1 MTQRRILLFT
11 LFMTLVF
18 NAAYGGIE
26 LRSKQMRTSDGL
38 PNNSVRYLY
47 QDSKGFLWLATL
59 NGLSRYDGNS
69 FLTFRPEIG
78 DKVSLADNRIYDLT
92 EDKNGFLW
100 ISTTPELFSCY
111 DLQRAC
117 FVDYTGSGA
126 LEKNYSSIFVA
137 ANGDVWLRHSGNG
150 CLRMVHQKD
159 RQMVSTE
166 FKTERGNLPDNR
178 VQFVNEDAGGR
189 IWIGTQRGLV
199 SVSDGQYKVEDR
211 LLHFTSSLAFK
222 NDMYFLTAD
231 GDIYCY
237 QTTKQKLT
245 KVGSLSAV
253 AGKTSPTGNFLLN
266 DKWVILTNTGV
277 FNYDFNTRKIS
288 VDSGLNIRNGE
299 VICDNHGDFWIYN
312 HTGCV
317 TYILAKN
324 GARKEFQLIPED
336 KLGYIDYERYHIVH
350 DSRGIIWIST
360 YGNGLF
366 AYDTTEDK
374 LEHFLANI
382 NDQSHISS
390 DFLLYVM
397 EDRAGGIWVS
407 SEYSGLSRISVLNEG
422 TSRIYPESRELFD
435 RSNTIRMLT
444 KMPDGDIW
452 VGTRKGGLYTFDSNL
467 HSKMSNQ
474 YFHSNIY
481 AIAEDNQGEMWVGT
495 RGNGLKVGDSW
506 YRNEVSDPASLSENN
521 VFSLFR
527 DRKDRMWIGTFGGG
541 LELAEPTT
549 DGKYK
554 FRHFLQQK
562 FGLRMVRVIEEDDNG
577 MIWVGTSEGVCI
589 FHPDSLIA
597 DSDDYHLFNYTNG
610 TFCSNEIRCIYR
622 DTKGRMW
629 VGTSGSG
636 LNLCEPEDNYRSL
649 KYEHYGTS
657 EGLVNDVIQSILGDN
672 NGNLWVAT
680 EYGISKF
687 NPTNHSFENYFFS
700 SYTLGNVYSENSA
713 CVGVDGKLL
722 FGTNYGLLVI
732 DPDKIQDSE
741 TFSPV
746 VFTDLHVNGTQINPT
761 MEDSPLK
768 QSLAYSDEITL
779 KYFQNSFLIDFSTF
793 DYSDSGRTKYMYWL
807 ENYDKGWSTP
817 SPLNFA
823 SFKYLNPGTYVL
835 HVKSCN
841 GAGVWN
847 ESETTL
853 KIVIVPPFWKTNW
866 AMLGYVLLL
875 IVTLYFTFRIVR
887 NFNSLRNR
895 INVEKQ
901 LTEYKLVFFTNISH
915 EFRTPLTLIQGALE
929 KIQRVADI
937 PRDLIHPLK
946 TMDKSTQRMLRLIN
960 QLLEFRKMQNNKL
973 ALSLEETDVIAFLYE
988 IFLSFGDVAEQKN
1001 MNFRFIPSIPSYKMF
1016 LDKGNLDKV
1025 TYNLLSNAF
1034 KYTPQGRQIKVIVQ
1048 EKENNAIIA
1057 IEDQGIGIAENK
1069 QQSLFI
1075 RFENLVDRNLFNQAS
1090 TGIGLSLVKELIDMH
1105 HGKIDIYSKLG
1116 EGSRFTINLLKGK
1129 EHFDETVE
1137 FILTDYIVTDTPS
1150 EYMNTQISSLVE
1162 SEKENLDSEKETI
1175 LIVEDNQELRFFI
1188 KTIFIQFFNVIE
1200 AENGNIGLEKSK
1212 KYMPDII
1219 ISDVMM
1225 PQKNGI
1231 EMTQEL
1237 REEIATSHIPIV
1249 LLTAKS
1255 TIESKIEGMKLG
1267 ADDYIT
1273 KPFSAAYLKARI
1285 FNLLEQ
1291 RKKLQVLY
1299 CASLL
1304 PLATEQQATEQ
1315 TEKSSLPSLSPNDQK
1330 FMDKVMEA
1338 IEKHLDN
1345 GDLMVED
1352 IASEVNM
1359 SRSVF
1364 FKKLKTLTGLSP
1376 VEFLREI
1383 RMKRAAQLIETEEYS
1398 MAQIAYMVGLN
1409 DSHYFSKC
1417 FKQQYG
1423 ITPTEYKESRKQ
1435 TSL

>member
-1 MTQRRILLFT
+1 
-11 LFMTLVF
+11 MTLVF

-117 FVDYTGSGA
+117 FVDYTGTGA

-222 NDMYFLTAD
+222 NDMYFLTVD

-495 RGNGLKVGDSW
+495 RGNGLKIGDSW

-1034 KYTPQGRQIKVIVQ
+1034 KYTPSNGTIILSVTVDEVKKTLQIQVADTGVGIPKEKQNELFKRFMQSSFSGDSIGVGLHLSYELVQVHKGTIEYKDNDGGGSVFTVCIPTDKSVYSEKDFLIPGNVLLKEAGGQAHHLLELSEEQPEPEKIAEPLNKRKVLI
-1048 EKENNAIIA
+1048 
-1057 IEDQGIGIAENK
+1057 IEDDND
-1069 QQSLFI
+1069 I
-1075 RFENLVDRNLFNQAS
+1075 REFLKEEVGVYFEVEVAADGTSGFEKARTYDADLIICDVLMPGM
-1090 TGIGLSLVKELIDMH
+1090 TGFEVTK
-1105 HGKIDIYSKLG
+1105 KL
-1116 EGSRFTINLLKGK
+1116 
-1129 EHFDETVE
+1129 
-1137 FILTDYIVTDTPS
+1137 
-1150 EYMNTQISSLVE
+1150 
-1162 SEKENLDSEKETI
+1162 
-1175 LIVEDNQELRFFI
+1175 
-1188 KTIFIQFFNVIE
+1188 
-1200 AENGNIGLEKSK
+1200 KS
-1212 KYMPDII
+1212 DF
-1219 ISDVMM
+1219 
-1225 PQKNGI
+1225 
-1231 EMTQEL
+1231 
-1237 REEIATSHIPIV
+1237 ATSHIPII
-1249 LLTAKS
+1249 LLTALNSPEKHLEGIEAGADAYIAKPFSIKLLLARVFRLIEQRDKLREKFSSEPGIVRAAVCS
-1255 TIESKIEGMKLG
+1255 TDRDKEFADRLAVVLEQNLSRPEFSIDEFAQLMKLG
-1267 ADDYIT
+1267 RTVFY
-1273 KPFSAAYLKARI
+1273 
-1285 FNLLEQ
+1285 
-1291 RKKLQVLY
+1291 RKLRGVTGY
-1299 CASLL
+1299 
-1304 PLATEQQATEQ
+1304 
-1315 TEKSSLPSLSPNDQK
+1315 SPN
-1330 FMDKVMEA
+1330 EY
-1338 IEKHLDN
+1338 
-1345 GDLMVED
+1345 
-1352 IASEVNM
+1352 
-1359 SRSVF
+1359 
-1364 FKKLKTLTGLSP
+1364 
-1376 VEFLREI
+1376 LRVV
-1383 RMKRAAQLIETEEYS
+1383 RMKKAAELLLSGENLTVAEV
-1398 MAQIAYMVGLN
+1398 AYKVGIS
-1409 DSHYFSKC
+1409 DPFYFSKC
-1417 FKQQYG
+1417 FKTQFGVAPSVYQRG
-1423 ITPTEYKESRKQ
+1423 EMKEQ
-1435 TSL
+1435 GENETAEA

>member
-1 MTQRRILLFT
+1 
-11 LFMTLVF
+11 MTLVF

-117 FVDYTGSGA
+117 FVDYTGTGA

-222 NDMYFLTAD
+222 NDMYFLTVD

-288 VDSGLNIRNGE
+288 VDSGLNIKNGE

-495 RGNGLKVGDSW
+495 RGNGLKIGDSW

-1034 KYTPQGRQIKVIVQ
+1034 KYTPSNGTIILSVTVDEVKKTLQIQVADTGVGIPKEKQNELFKRFMQSSFSGDSIGVGLHLSYELVQVHKGTIEYKDNDGGGSVFTVCIPTDKSVYSEKDFLIPGNVLLKEAGGQAHHLLELSEELPEPEKIAEPLNKRKVLI
-1048 EKENNAIIA
+1048 
-1057 IEDQGIGIAENK
+1057 IEDDND
-1069 QQSLFI
+1069 I
-1075 RFENLVDRNLFNQAS
+1075 REFLKEEVGVYFEVEVAADGTSGFEKARTYDADLIICDVLMPGM
-1090 TGIGLSLVKELIDMH
+1090 TGFEVTK
-1105 HGKIDIYSKLG
+1105 KL
-1116 EGSRFTINLLKGK
+1116 
-1129 EHFDETVE
+1129 
-1137 FILTDYIVTDTPS
+1137 
-1150 EYMNTQISSLVE
+1150 
-1162 SEKENLDSEKETI
+1162 
-1175 LIVEDNQELRFFI
+1175 
-1188 KTIFIQFFNVIE
+1188 
-1200 AENGNIGLEKSK
+1200 KS
-1212 KYMPDII
+1212 DF
-1219 ISDVMM
+1219 
-1225 PQKNGI
+1225 
-1231 EMTQEL
+1231 
-1237 REEIATSHIPIV
+1237 ATSHIPII
-1249 LLTAKS
+1249 LLTALNSPEKHLEGIEAGADAYIAKPFSIKLLLARVFRLIEQRDKLREKFSSEPGIVRAAVCS
-1255 TIESKIEGMKLG
+1255 TDRDKEFADRLAVVLEQNLSRPEFSIDEFAQLMKLG
-1267 ADDYIT
+1267 RTVFY
-1273 KPFSAAYLKARI
+1273 
-1285 FNLLEQ
+1285 
-1291 RKKLQVLY
+1291 RKLRGVTGY
-1299 CASLL
+1299 
-1304 PLATEQQATEQ
+1304 
-1315 TEKSSLPSLSPNDQK
+1315 SPN
-1330 FMDKVMEA
+1330 EY
-1338 IEKHLDN
+1338 
-1345 GDLMVED
+1345 
-1352 IASEVNM
+1352 
-1359 SRSVF
+1359 
-1364 FKKLKTLTGLSP
+1364 
-1376 VEFLREI
+1376 LRVV
-1383 RMKRAAQLIETEEYS
+1383 RMKKAAELLLSGENLTVAEV
-1398 MAQIAYMVGLN
+1398 AYKVGIS
-1409 DSHYFSKC
+1409 DPFYFSKC
-1417 FKQQYG
+1417 FKTQFGVAPSVYQRG
-1423 ITPTEYKESRKQ
+1423 EMKEQ
-1435 TSL
+1435 GENETAEA

>member
-117 FVDYTGSGA
+117 FVDYTGTGA

-150 CLRMVHQKD
+150 CLRIVHQKD

-231 GDIYCY
+231 GDIFCY

-266 DKWVILTNTGV
+266 DKWIILTNTGV
-277 FNYDFNTRKIS
+277 YDYDFNTRKIS

-452 VGTRKGGLYTFDSNL
+452 VGTRKGGLYTFDSDL

-495 RGNGLKVGDSW
+495 RGNGLKIGDSW
-506 YRNEVSDPASLSENN
+506 YRNEVSDPASLSDNN
-521 VFSLFR
+521 VFSLYR

-541 LELAEPTT
+541 LELAEPTA

-1034 KYTPQGRQIKVIVQ
+1034 KYTPSNGTIILSVTVDEVKKTLQIQVADTGVGIPKEKQNELFKRFMQSSFSGDSIGVGLHLSYELVQVHKGTIEYKDNDGGGSVFTVCIPTDKNVYSEKDFLIPGNVLLKEAGGQAHHLLELSEELPEPEKIAEPLNKRKVLI
-1048 EKENNAIIA
+1048 
-1057 IEDQGIGIAENK
+1057 IEDDND
-1069 QQSLFI
+1069 I
-1075 RFENLVDRNLFNQAS
+1075 REFLKEEVGVYFEVEVAADGTSGFEKARTYDADLIICDVLMPGM
-1090 TGIGLSLVKELIDMH
+1090 TGFEVTK
-1105 HGKIDIYSKLG
+1105 KL
-1116 EGSRFTINLLKGK
+1116 
-1129 EHFDETVE
+1129 
-1137 FILTDYIVTDTPS
+1137 
-1150 EYMNTQISSLVE
+1150 
-1162 SEKENLDSEKETI
+1162 
-1175 LIVEDNQELRFFI
+1175 
-1188 KTIFIQFFNVIE
+1188 
-1200 AENGNIGLEKSK
+1200 KS
-1212 KYMPDII
+1212 DF
-1219 ISDVMM
+1219 
-1225 PQKNGI
+1225 
-1231 EMTQEL
+1231 
-1237 REEIATSHIPIV
+1237 ATSHIPII
-1249 LLTAKS
+1249 LLTALNSPEKHLEGIEAGADAYIAKPFSIKLLLARVFRLIEQRDKLREKFSSEPGIVRAAVCS
-1255 TIESKIEGMKLG
+1255 TDRDKEFADRLAVVLEQNLSRPEFSIDEFAQLMKLG
-1267 ADDYIT
+1267 RTVFY
-1273 KPFSAAYLKARI
+1273 
-1285 FNLLEQ
+1285 
-1291 RKKLQVLY
+1291 RKLRGVTGY
-1299 CASLL
+1299 
-1304 PLATEQQATEQ
+1304 
-1315 TEKSSLPSLSPNDQK
+1315 SPN
-1330 FMDKVMEA
+1330 EY
-1338 IEKHLDN
+1338 
-1345 GDLMVED
+1345 
-1352 IASEVNM
+1352 
-1359 SRSVF
+1359 
-1364 FKKLKTLTGLSP
+1364 
-1376 VEFLREI
+1376 LRVV
-1383 RMKRAAQLIETEEYS
+1383 RMKKAAELLLSSENLTVAEV
-1398 MAQIAYMVGLN
+1398 AYKVGIS
-1409 DSHYFSKC
+1409 DPFYFSKC
-1417 FKQQYG
+1417 FKTQFGVAPSVYQRG
-1423 ITPTEYKESRKQ
+1423 EMKEQ
-1435 TSL
+1435 GENETAEA

>member
-1034 KYTPQGRQIKVIVQ
+1034 KYTPSNGTIILSVTVDEVKKTLQIQVADTGVGIPKEKQNELFKRFMQSSFSGDSIGVGLHLSYELVQVHKGTIEYKDNDGGGSVFTVCIPTDKSVYSEKDFLIPGNVLLKEAGGQAHHLLELSEELPEPEKIAEPLNKRKVLI
-1048 EKENNAIIA
+1048 
-1057 IEDQGIGIAENK
+1057 IEDDND
-1069 QQSLFI
+1069 I
-1075 RFENLVDRNLFNQAS
+1075 REFLKEEVGVYFEVEVAADGTSGFEKARTYDADLIICDVLMPGM
-1090 TGIGLSLVKELIDMH
+1090 TGFEVTK
-1105 HGKIDIYSKLG
+1105 KL
-1116 EGSRFTINLLKGK
+1116 
-1129 EHFDETVE
+1129 
-1137 FILTDYIVTDTPS
+1137 
-1150 EYMNTQISSLVE
+1150 
-1162 SEKENLDSEKETI
+1162 
-1175 LIVEDNQELRFFI
+1175 
-1188 KTIFIQFFNVIE
+1188 
-1200 AENGNIGLEKSK
+1200 KS
-1212 KYMPDII
+1212 DF
-1219 ISDVMM
+1219 
-1225 PQKNGI
+1225 
-1231 EMTQEL
+1231 
-1237 REEIATSHIPIV
+1237 ATSHIPII
-1249 LLTAKS
+1249 LLTALNSPEKHLEGIEAGADAYIAKPFSIKLLLARVFRLIEQRDKLREKFSSEPGIVRAAVCS
-1255 TIESKIEGMKLG
+1255 TDRDKEFADRLAVVLEQNLSRPEFSIDEFAQLMKLG
-1267 ADDYIT
+1267 RTVFY
-1273 KPFSAAYLKARI
+1273 
-1285 FNLLEQ
+1285 
-1291 RKKLQVLY
+1291 RKLRGVTGY
-1299 CASLL
+1299 
-1304 PLATEQQATEQ
+1304 
-1315 TEKSSLPSLSPNDQK
+1315 SPN
-1330 FMDKVMEA
+1330 EY
-1338 IEKHLDN
+1338 
-1345 GDLMVED
+1345 
-1352 IASEVNM
+1352 
-1359 SRSVF
+1359 
-1364 FKKLKTLTGLSP
+1364 
-1376 VEFLREI
+1376 LRVV
-1383 RMKRAAQLIETEEYS
+1383 RMKKAAELLLSSENLTVAEV
-1398 MAQIAYMVGLN
+1398 AYKVGIS
-1409 DSHYFSKC
+1409 DTFYFSKC
-1417 FKQQYG
+1417 FKTQFGVAPSVYQRG
-1423 ITPTEYKESRKQ
+1423 EMKEQ
-1435 TSL
+1435 GENETAEA

>member
-1 MTQRRILLFT
+1 
-11 LFMTLVF
+11 MTLVF

-495 RGNGLKVGDSW
+495 RGNGLKIGDSW

-761 MEDSPLK
+761 MGDSPLK

-823 SFKYLNPGTYVL
+823 SFKYLTPGTYVL

-1034 KYTPQGRQIKVIVQ
+1034 KYTPSNGTIILSVTVDEVKKTLQIQVADTGVGIPKEKQNELFKRFMQSSFSGDSIGVGLHLSYELVQVHKGTIEYKDNDGGGSVFTVCIPTDKSVYSEKDFLIPGNVLLKEAGGQAHHLLELSEELPEPEKIAEPLNKRKVLI
-1048 EKENNAIIA
+1048 
-1057 IEDQGIGIAENK
+1057 IEDDND
-1069 QQSLFI
+1069 I
-1075 RFENLVDRNLFNQAS
+1075 REFLKEEVGVYFEVEVAADGTSGFEKARTYDADLIICDVLMPGM
-1090 TGIGLSLVKELIDMH
+1090 TGFEVTK
-1105 HGKIDIYSKLG
+1105 KL
-1116 EGSRFTINLLKGK
+1116 
-1129 EHFDETVE
+1129 
-1137 FILTDYIVTDTPS
+1137 
-1150 EYMNTQISSLVE
+1150 
-1162 SEKENLDSEKETI
+1162 
-1175 LIVEDNQELRFFI
+1175 
-1188 KTIFIQFFNVIE
+1188 
-1200 AENGNIGLEKSK
+1200 KS
-1212 KYMPDII
+1212 DF
-1219 ISDVMM
+1219 
-1225 PQKNGI
+1225 
-1231 EMTQEL
+1231 
-1237 REEIATSHIPIV
+1237 ATSHIPII
-1249 LLTAKS
+1249 LLTALNSPEKHLEGIEAGADAYIAKPFSIKLLLARVFRLIEQRDKLREKFSSEPGIVRAAVCS
-1255 TIESKIEGMKLG
+1255 TDRDKEFADRLAVVLEQNLSRPEFSIDEFAQLMKLG
-1267 ADDYIT
+1267 RTVFY
-1273 KPFSAAYLKARI
+1273 
-1285 FNLLEQ
+1285 
-1291 RKKLQVLY
+1291 RKLRGVTGY
-1299 CASLL
+1299 
-1304 PLATEQQATEQ
+1304 
-1315 TEKSSLPSLSPNDQK
+1315 SPN
-1330 FMDKVMEA
+1330 EY
-1338 IEKHLDN
+1338 
-1345 GDLMVED
+1345 
-1352 IASEVNM
+1352 
-1359 SRSVF
+1359 
-1364 FKKLKTLTGLSP
+1364 
-1376 VEFLREI
+1376 LRVV
-1383 RMKRAAQLIETEEYS
+1383 RMKKAAELLLSGENLTVAEV
-1398 MAQIAYMVGLN
+1398 AYKVGIS
-1409 DSHYFSKC
+1409 DPFYFSKC
-1417 FKQQYG
+1417 FKTQFGVAPSVYQRG
-1423 ITPTEYKESRKQ
+1423 EMKEQ
-1435 TSL
+1435 GENETAEA

>member
-761 MEDSPLK
+761 MGDSPLK

-988 IFLSFGDVAEQKN
+988 IFLSFKDTSESKN
-1001 MNFRFIPSIPSYKMF
+1001 IDFSFEPSQPAYKMF
-1016 LDKGNLDKV
+1016 IDKGNLDKV

-1034 KYTPQGRQIKVIVQ
+1034 KYTPSNGKIIFKIDIQEDKQQLRIQVID
-1048 EKENNAIIA
+1048 N
-1057 IEDQGIGIAENK
+1057 GIGIPKEKRSELFKRFMQSSFSHSSVGVGLHLTHELVQVHKGNISYDENEGGG
-1069 QQSLFI
+1069 SVFTVLLPT
-1075 RFENLVDRNLFNQAS
+1075 NS
-1090 TGIGLSLVKELIDMH
+1090 
-1105 HGKIDIYSKLG
+1105 DIYQEKDFLIPNQLLTEEEEQHSKDFL
-1116 EGSRFTINLLKGK
+1116 RN
-1129 EHFDETVE
+1129 ETSEDTFQPPVDPLNKRKVLIIEDDTVIRE
-1137 FILTDYIVTDTPS
+1137 F
-1150 EYMNTQISSLVE
+1150 
-1162 SEKENLDSEKETI
+1162 
-1175 LIVEDNQELRFFI
+1175 
-1188 KTIFIQFFNVIE
+1188 
-1200 AENGNIGLEKSK
+1200 
-1212 KYMPDII
+1212 
-1219 ISDVMM
+1219 
-1225 PQKNGI
+1225 
-1231 EMTQEL
+1231 L
-1237 REEIATSHIPIV
+1237 REEIGVYFEVEVAADGTSGFEKASTYDADLIVCDVLMPGMNGFEVTRKLKNEFTTSHIPII
-1249 LLTAKS
+1249 LLTALNIEEKYQEG
-1255 TIESKIEGMKLG
+1255 IESG
-1267 ADDYIT
+1267 ADAYIT
-1273 KPFSAAYLKARI
+1273 KPFNVSLLLARI
-1285 FNLLEQ
+1285 F
-1291 RKKLQVLY
+1291 KLIELRDKLRQKY
-1299 CASLL
+1299 SNE
-1304 PLATEQQATEQ
+1304 PGLAHSIICTND
-1315 TEKSSLPSLSPNDQK
+1315 KDQK
-1330 FMDKVMEA
+1330 FSVKLNEVLNEHMTDTDFSVNDFAGIMGLGRTVFYKKVR
-1338 IEKHLDN
+1338 
-1345 GDLMVED
+1345 GV
-1352 IASEVNM
+1352 
-1359 SRSVF
+1359 
-1364 FKKLKTLTGLSP
+1364 TGYSP
-1376 VEFLREI
+1376 YEYLRVM
-1383 RMKRAAQLIETEEYS
+1383 RMKKAAEMLLTEDLTIAEVAYS
-1398 MAQIAYMVGLN
+1398 VGIN
-1409 DSHYFSKC
+1409 DPFYFSKC
-1417 FKQQYG
+1417 FKNQFGVSPSAY
-1423 ITPTEYKESRKQ
+1423 RKKL
-1435 TSL
+1435 SEDENEPINDADV

>member
-222 NDMYFLTAD
+222 NDMYFLTVD

-1034 KYTPQGRQIKVIVQ
+1034 KYTPSNGTIILSVTVDEVKKTLQIQVADTGVGIPKEKQNELFKRFMQSSFSGDSIGVGLHLSYELVQVHKGTIEYKDNDGGGSVFTVCIPTDKSVYSEKDFLIPGNVLLKEAGGQAHHLLELSEELPEPEKIAEPLNKRKVLI
-1048 EKENNAIIA
+1048 
-1057 IEDQGIGIAENK
+1057 IEDDND
-1069 QQSLFI
+1069 I
-1075 RFENLVDRNLFNQAS
+1075 REFLKEEVGVYFEVEVAADGTSGFEKARTYDADLIICDVLMPGM
-1090 TGIGLSLVKELIDMH
+1090 TGFEVTK
-1105 HGKIDIYSKLG
+1105 KL
-1116 EGSRFTINLLKGK
+1116 
-1129 EHFDETVE
+1129 
-1137 FILTDYIVTDTPS
+1137 
-1150 EYMNTQISSLVE
+1150 
-1162 SEKENLDSEKETI
+1162 
-1175 LIVEDNQELRFFI
+1175 
-1188 KTIFIQFFNVIE
+1188 
-1200 AENGNIGLEKSK
+1200 KS
-1212 KYMPDII
+1212 DF
-1219 ISDVMM
+1219 
-1225 PQKNGI
+1225 
-1231 EMTQEL
+1231 
-1237 REEIATSHIPIV
+1237 ATSHIPII
-1249 LLTAKS
+1249 LLTALNSPEKHLEGIEAGADAYIAKPFSIKLLLARVFRLIEQRDKLREKFSSEPGIVRAAVCS
-1255 TIESKIEGMKLG
+1255 TDRDKEFADRLAVVLEQNLSRPEFSIDEFAQLMKLG
-1267 ADDYIT
+1267 RTVFY
-1273 KPFSAAYLKARI
+1273 
-1285 FNLLEQ
+1285 
-1291 RKKLQVLY
+1291 RKLRGVTGY
-1299 CASLL
+1299 
-1304 PLATEQQATEQ
+1304 
-1315 TEKSSLPSLSPNDQK
+1315 SPN
-1330 FMDKVMEA
+1330 EY
-1338 IEKHLDN
+1338 
-1345 GDLMVED
+1345 
-1352 IASEVNM
+1352 
-1359 SRSVF
+1359 
-1364 FKKLKTLTGLSP
+1364 
-1376 VEFLREI
+1376 LRVV
-1383 RMKRAAQLIETEEYS
+1383 RMKKAAELLLSGENLTVAEV
-1398 MAQIAYMVGLN
+1398 AYKVGIS
-1409 DSHYFSKC
+1409 DPFYFSKC
-1417 FKQQYG
+1417 FKTQFGVAPSVYQRG
-1423 ITPTEYKESRKQ
+1423 EMKEQ
-1435 TSL
+1435 GENETAEA

>member
-18 NAAYGGIE
+18 NAVYGGIE

-117 FVDYTGSGA
+117 FVDYTGTGA

-222 NDMYFLTAD
+222 NDMYFLTVD

-266 DKWVILTNTGV
+266 DKWVILTNTGG

-495 RGNGLKVGDSW
+495 RGNGLKIGDSW

-687 NPTNHSFENYFFS
+687 TPTNHSFENYFFS

-973 ALSLEETDVIAFLYE
+973 AHSLEETDVIAFLYE

-1034 KYTPQGRQIKVIVQ
+1034 KYTPSNGTIILSVTVDEVKKTLQIQVADTGVGIPKEKQNELFKRFMQSSFSGDSIGVGLHLSYELVQVHKGTIEYKDNDGGGSVFTVCIPTDKSVYSEKDFLIPGNVLLKEAGGQAHHLLELSEELPEPEKIAEPLNKRKVLI
-1048 EKENNAIIA
+1048 
-1057 IEDQGIGIAENK
+1057 IEDDND
-1069 QQSLFI
+1069 I
-1075 RFENLVDRNLFNQAS
+1075 REFLKEEVGVYFEVEVAADGTSGFEKARTYDADLIICDVLMPGM
-1090 TGIGLSLVKELIDMH
+1090 TGFEVTK
-1105 HGKIDIYSKLG
+1105 KL
-1116 EGSRFTINLLKGK
+1116 
-1129 EHFDETVE
+1129 
-1137 FILTDYIVTDTPS
+1137 
-1150 EYMNTQISSLVE
+1150 
-1162 SEKENLDSEKETI
+1162 
-1175 LIVEDNQELRFFI
+1175 
-1188 KTIFIQFFNVIE
+1188 
-1200 AENGNIGLEKSK
+1200 KS
-1212 KYMPDII
+1212 DF
-1219 ISDVMM
+1219 
-1225 PQKNGI
+1225 
-1231 EMTQEL
+1231 
-1237 REEIATSHIPIV
+1237 ATSHIPII
-1249 LLTAKS
+1249 LLTALNSPEKHLEGIEAGADAYIAKPFSIKLLLARVFRLIEQRDKLREKFSSEPGIVRAAVCS
-1255 TIESKIEGMKLG
+1255 TDRDKEFADRLAVVLEQNLSRPEFSIDEFAQLMKLG
-1267 ADDYIT
+1267 RTVFY
-1273 KPFSAAYLKARI
+1273 
-1285 FNLLEQ
+1285 
-1291 RKKLQVLY
+1291 RKLRGVTGY
-1299 CASLL
+1299 
-1304 PLATEQQATEQ
+1304 
-1315 TEKSSLPSLSPNDQK
+1315 SPN
-1330 FMDKVMEA
+1330 EY
-1338 IEKHLDN
+1338 
-1345 GDLMVED
+1345 
-1352 IASEVNM
+1352 
-1359 SRSVF
+1359 
-1364 FKKLKTLTGLSP
+1364 
-1376 VEFLREI
+1376 LRVV
-1383 RMKRAAQLIETEEYS
+1383 RMKKAAELLLSGENLTVAEV
-1398 MAQIAYMVGLN
+1398 AYKVGIS
-1409 DSHYFSKC
+1409 DPFYFSKC
-1417 FKQQYG
+1417 FKTQFGVAPSVYQRG
-1423 ITPTEYKESRKQ
+1423 EMKEQ
-1435 TSL
+1435 GENETAEA

>member
-117 FVDYTGSGA
+117 FVDYTGNGA

-495 RGNGLKVGDSW
+495 RGNGLKIGDSW

-1034 KYTPQGRQIKVIVQ
+1034 KYTPSNGTIILSVTVDEVKKTLQIQVADTGVGIPKEKQNELFKRFMQSSFSGDSIGVGLHLSYELVQVHKGTIEYKDNDGGGSVFTVCIPTDKSVYSEKDFLIPGNVLLKEAGGQAHHLLELSEELPEPEKIAEPLNKRKVLI
-1048 EKENNAIIA
+1048 
-1057 IEDQGIGIAENK
+1057 IEDDND
-1069 QQSLFI
+1069 I
-1075 RFENLVDRNLFNQAS
+1075 REFLKEEVGVYFEVEVAADGTSGFEKARTYDADLIICDVLMPGM
-1090 TGIGLSLVKELIDMH
+1090 TGFEVTK
-1105 HGKIDIYSKLG
+1105 KL
-1116 EGSRFTINLLKGK
+1116 
-1129 EHFDETVE
+1129 
-1137 FILTDYIVTDTPS
+1137 
-1150 EYMNTQISSLVE
+1150 
-1162 SEKENLDSEKETI
+1162 
-1175 LIVEDNQELRFFI
+1175 
-1188 KTIFIQFFNVIE
+1188 
-1200 AENGNIGLEKSK
+1200 KS
-1212 KYMPDII
+1212 DF
-1219 ISDVMM
+1219 
-1225 PQKNGI
+1225 
-1231 EMTQEL
+1231 
-1237 REEIATSHIPIV
+1237 ATSHIPII
-1249 LLTAKS
+1249 LLTALNSPEKHLEGIEAGADAYIAKPFSIKLLLARVFRLIEQRDKLREKFSSEPGIVRAAVCS
-1255 TIESKIEGMKLG
+1255 TDRDKEFADRLAVVLEQNLSRPEFSIDEFAQLMKLG
-1267 ADDYIT
+1267 RTVFY
-1273 KPFSAAYLKARI
+1273 
-1285 FNLLEQ
+1285 
-1291 RKKLQVLY
+1291 RKLRGVTGY
-1299 CASLL
+1299 
-1304 PLATEQQATEQ
+1304 
-1315 TEKSSLPSLSPNDQK
+1315 SPN
-1330 FMDKVMEA
+1330 EY
-1338 IEKHLDN
+1338 
-1345 GDLMVED
+1345 
-1352 IASEVNM
+1352 
-1359 SRSVF
+1359 
-1364 FKKLKTLTGLSP
+1364 
-1376 VEFLREI
+1376 LRVV
-1383 RMKRAAQLIETEEYS
+1383 RMKKAAELLLSGENLTVAEV
-1398 MAQIAYMVGLN
+1398 AYKVGIS
-1409 DSHYFSKC
+1409 DPFYFSKC
-1417 FKQQYG
+1417 FKTQFGVAPSVYQRG
-1423 ITPTEYKESRKQ
+1423 EMKEQ
-1435 TSL
+1435 GENETAEA

>member
-11 LFMTLVF
+11 LFMILVF
-18 NAAYGGIE
+18 NVAYGGIE

-117 FVDYTGSGA
+117 FVDYTGTGA

-150 CLRMVHQKD
+150 CLRIVHQKD

-231 GDIYCY
+231 GDIFCY

-266 DKWVILTNTGV
+266 DKWIILTNTGV
-277 FNYDFNTRKIS
+277 YDYDFNTRKIS

-312 HTGCV
+312 HTGRV

-366 AYDTTEDK
+366 AYDTIEDK

-452 VGTRKGGLYTFDSNL
+452 VGTRKGGLYTFDSDL

-495 RGNGLKVGDSW
+495 RGNGLKIGDSW
-506 YRNEVSDPASLSENN
+506 YRNEVSDPASLSDNN
-521 VFSLFR
+521 VFSLYR

-541 LELAEPTT
+541 LELAEPTA

-1034 KYTPQGRQIKVIVQ
+1034 KYTPSNGTIILSVTVDEVKKTLQIQVADTGVGIPKEKQNELFKRFMQSSFSGDSIGVGLHLSYELVQVHKGTIEYKDNDGGGSVFTVCIPTDKSVYSEKDFLIPGNVLLKEAGGQAHHLLELSEELPEPEKIAEPLNKRKVLI
-1048 EKENNAIIA
+1048 
-1057 IEDQGIGIAENK
+1057 IEDDND
-1069 QQSLFI
+1069 I
-1075 RFENLVDRNLFNQAS
+1075 REFLKEEVGVYFEVEVAADGTSGFEKARTYDADLIICDVLMPGM
-1090 TGIGLSLVKELIDMH
+1090 TGFEVTK
-1105 HGKIDIYSKLG
+1105 KL
-1116 EGSRFTINLLKGK
+1116 
-1129 EHFDETVE
+1129 
-1137 FILTDYIVTDTPS
+1137 
-1150 EYMNTQISSLVE
+1150 
-1162 SEKENLDSEKETI
+1162 
-1175 LIVEDNQELRFFI
+1175 
-1188 KTIFIQFFNVIE
+1188 
-1200 AENGNIGLEKSK
+1200 KS
-1212 KYMPDII
+1212 DF
-1219 ISDVMM
+1219 
-1225 PQKNGI
+1225 
-1231 EMTQEL
+1231 
-1237 REEIATSHIPIV
+1237 ATSHIPII
-1249 LLTAKS
+1249 LLTALNSPEKHLEGIEAGADAYIAKPFSIKLLLARVFRLIEQRDKLREKFSSEPGIVRAAVCS
-1255 TIESKIEGMKLG
+1255 TDRDKEFADRLAVVLEQNLSRPEFSIDEFAQLMKLG
-1267 ADDYIT
+1267 RTVFY
-1273 KPFSAAYLKARI
+1273 
-1285 FNLLEQ
+1285 
-1291 RKKLQVLY
+1291 RKLRGVTGY
-1299 CASLL
+1299 
-1304 PLATEQQATEQ
+1304 
-1315 TEKSSLPSLSPNDQK
+1315 SPN
-1330 FMDKVMEA
+1330 EY
-1338 IEKHLDN
+1338 
-1345 GDLMVED
+1345 
-1352 IASEVNM
+1352 
-1359 SRSVF
+1359 
-1364 FKKLKTLTGLSP
+1364 
-1376 VEFLREI
+1376 LRVV
-1383 RMKRAAQLIETEEYS
+1383 RMKKAAELLLSSENLTVAEV
-1398 MAQIAYMVGLN
+1398 AYKVGIS
-1409 DSHYFSKC
+1409 DPFYFSKC
-1417 FKQQYG
+1417 FKTQFGVAPSVYQRG
-1423 ITPTEYKESRKQ
+1423 EMKEQ
-1435 TSL
+1435 GENETAEA

>member
-1 MTQRRILLFT
+1 
-11 LFMTLVF
+11 MTLVF

-117 FVDYTGSGA
+117 FVDYTGTGA

-222 NDMYFLTAD
+222 NDMYFLTVD

-495 RGNGLKVGDSW
+495 RGNGLKIGDSW

-761 MEDSPLK
+761 MGDSPLK

-823 SFKYLNPGTYVL
+823 SFKYLTPGTYVL

-1034 KYTPQGRQIKVIVQ
+1034 KYTPSNGTIILSVTVDEVKKTLQIQVADTGVGIPKEKQNELFKRFMQSSFSGDSIGVGLHLSYELVQVHKGTIEYKDNDGGGSVFTVCIPTDKSVYSEKDFLIPGNVLLKEAGGQAHHLLELSEELPEPEKIAEPLNKRKVLI
-1048 EKENNAIIA
+1048 
-1057 IEDQGIGIAENK
+1057 IEDDND
-1069 QQSLFI
+1069 I
-1075 RFENLVDRNLFNQAS
+1075 REFLKEEVGVYFEVEVAADGTSGFEKARTYDADLIICDVLMPGM
-1090 TGIGLSLVKELIDMH
+1090 TGFEVTK
-1105 HGKIDIYSKLG
+1105 KL
-1116 EGSRFTINLLKGK
+1116 
-1129 EHFDETVE
+1129 
-1137 FILTDYIVTDTPS
+1137 
-1150 EYMNTQISSLVE
+1150 
-1162 SEKENLDSEKETI
+1162 
-1175 LIVEDNQELRFFI
+1175 
-1188 KTIFIQFFNVIE
+1188 
-1200 AENGNIGLEKSK
+1200 KS
-1212 KYMPDII
+1212 DF
-1219 ISDVMM
+1219 
-1225 PQKNGI
+1225 
-1231 EMTQEL
+1231 
-1237 REEIATSHIPIV
+1237 ATSHIPII
-1249 LLTAKS
+1249 LLTALNSPEKHLEGIEAGADAYIAKPFSIKLLLARVFRLIEQRDKLREKFSSEPGIVRAAVCS
-1255 TIESKIEGMKLG
+1255 TDRDKEFADRLAVVLEQNLSRPEFSIDEFAQLMKLG
-1267 ADDYIT
+1267 RTVFY
-1273 KPFSAAYLKARI
+1273 
-1285 FNLLEQ
+1285 
-1291 RKKLQVLY
+1291 RKLRGVTGY
-1299 CASLL
+1299 
-1304 PLATEQQATEQ
+1304 
-1315 TEKSSLPSLSPNDQK
+1315 SPN
-1330 FMDKVMEA
+1330 EY
-1338 IEKHLDN
+1338 
-1345 GDLMVED
+1345 
-1352 IASEVNM
+1352 
-1359 SRSVF
+1359 
-1364 FKKLKTLTGLSP
+1364 
-1376 VEFLREI
+1376 LRVV
-1383 RMKRAAQLIETEEYS
+1383 RMKKAAELLLSGENLTVAEV
-1398 MAQIAYMVGLN
+1398 AYKVGIS
-1409 DSHYFSKC
+1409 DPFYFSKC
-1417 FKQQYG
+1417 FKTQFGVAPSVYQRG
-1423 ITPTEYKESRKQ
+1423 EMKEQ
-1435 TSL
+1435 GENETAEA

>member
-1 MTQRRILLFT
+1 MAQRRILLFT

-117 FVDYTGSGA
+117 FVDYTGTGA

-495 RGNGLKVGDSW
+495 RGNGLKIGDSW

-1034 KYTPQGRQIKVIVQ
+1034 KYTPSNGTIILSVTVDEVKKTLQIQVADTGVGIPKEKQNELFKRFMQSSFSGDSIGVGLHLSYELVQVHKGTIEYKDNDSGGSVFTVCIPTDKSVYSEKDFLIPGNVLLKEAGGQAHHLLELSEELPEPEKIAEPLNKRKVLI
-1048 EKENNAIIA
+1048 
-1057 IEDQGIGIAENK
+1057 IEDDND
-1069 QQSLFI
+1069 I
-1075 RFENLVDRNLFNQAS
+1075 REFLKEEVGVYFEVEVAADGTSGFEKARTYDADLIICDVLMPGM
-1090 TGIGLSLVKELIDMH
+1090 TGFEVTK
-1105 HGKIDIYSKLG
+1105 KL
-1116 EGSRFTINLLKGK
+1116 
-1129 EHFDETVE
+1129 
-1137 FILTDYIVTDTPS
+1137 
-1150 EYMNTQISSLVE
+1150 
-1162 SEKENLDSEKETI
+1162 
-1175 LIVEDNQELRFFI
+1175 
-1188 KTIFIQFFNVIE
+1188 
-1200 AENGNIGLEKSK
+1200 KS
-1212 KYMPDII
+1212 DF
-1219 ISDVMM
+1219 
-1225 PQKNGI
+1225 
-1231 EMTQEL
+1231 
-1237 REEIATSHIPIV
+1237 ATSHIPII
-1249 LLTAKS
+1249 LLTALNSPEKHLEGIEAGADAYIAKPFSIKLLLARVFRLIEQRDKLREKFSSEPGIVRAAVCS
-1255 TIESKIEGMKLG
+1255 TDRDKEFADRLAVVLEQNLSRPEFSIDEFAQLMKLG
-1267 ADDYIT
+1267 RTVFY
-1273 KPFSAAYLKARI
+1273 
-1285 FNLLEQ
+1285 
-1291 RKKLQVLY
+1291 RKLRGVTGY
-1299 CASLL
+1299 
-1304 PLATEQQATEQ
+1304 
-1315 TEKSSLPSLSPNDQK
+1315 SPN
-1330 FMDKVMEA
+1330 EY
-1338 IEKHLDN
+1338 
-1345 GDLMVED
+1345 
-1352 IASEVNM
+1352 
-1359 SRSVF
+1359 
-1364 FKKLKTLTGLSP
+1364 
-1376 VEFLREI
+1376 LRVV
-1383 RMKRAAQLIETEEYS
+1383 RMKKAAELLLSGENLTVAEV
-1398 MAQIAYMVGLN
+1398 AYKVGIS
-1409 DSHYFSKC
+1409 DPFYFSKC
-1417 FKQQYG
+1417 FKTQFGVAPSVYQRG
-1423 ITPTEYKESRKQ
+1423 EMKEQ
-1435 TSL
+1435 GENETAEA

>member
-495 RGNGLKVGDSW
+495 RGNGLKIGDSW

-562 FGLRMVRVIEEDDNG
+562 FGLRMARVIEEDDNG

-761 MEDSPLK
+761 MGDSPLK

-1034 KYTPQGRQIKVIVQ
+1034 KYTPSNGTIILSVTVDEVKKTLQIQVADTGVGIPKEKQNELFKRFMQSSFSGDSIGVGLHLSYELVQVHKGTIEYKDNDGGGSVFTVCIPTDKSVYSEKDFLIPGNVLLKEAGGQAHHLLELSEELPEPEKIAEPLNKRKVLI
-1048 EKENNAIIA
+1048 
-1057 IEDQGIGIAENK
+1057 IEDDND
-1069 QQSLFI
+1069 I
-1075 RFENLVDRNLFNQAS
+1075 REFLKEEVGVYFEVEVAADGTSGFEKARTYDADLIICDVLMPGM
-1090 TGIGLSLVKELIDMH
+1090 TGFEVTK
-1105 HGKIDIYSKLG
+1105 KL
-1116 EGSRFTINLLKGK
+1116 
-1129 EHFDETVE
+1129 
-1137 FILTDYIVTDTPS
+1137 
-1150 EYMNTQISSLVE
+1150 
-1162 SEKENLDSEKETI
+1162 
-1175 LIVEDNQELRFFI
+1175 
-1188 KTIFIQFFNVIE
+1188 
-1200 AENGNIGLEKSK
+1200 KS
-1212 KYMPDII
+1212 DF
-1219 ISDVMM
+1219 
-1225 PQKNGI
+1225 
-1231 EMTQEL
+1231 
-1237 REEIATSHIPIV
+1237 ATSHIPII
-1249 LLTAKS
+1249 LLTALNSPEKHLEGIEAGADAYIAKPFSIKLLLARVFRLIEQRDKLREKFSSEPGIVRAAVCS
-1255 TIESKIEGMKLG
+1255 TDRDKEFADRLAVVLEQNLSRPEFSIDEFAQLMKLG
-1267 ADDYIT
+1267 RTVFY
-1273 KPFSAAYLKARI
+1273 
-1285 FNLLEQ
+1285 
-1291 RKKLQVLY
+1291 RKLRGVTGY
-1299 CASLL
+1299 
-1304 PLATEQQATEQ
+1304 
-1315 TEKSSLPSLSPNDQK
+1315 SPN
-1330 FMDKVMEA
+1330 EY
-1338 IEKHLDN
+1338 
-1345 GDLMVED
+1345 
-1352 IASEVNM
+1352 
-1359 SRSVF
+1359 
-1364 FKKLKTLTGLSP
+1364 
-1376 VEFLREI
+1376 LRVV
-1383 RMKRAAQLIETEEYS
+1383 RMKKAAELLLSGENLTVAEV
-1398 MAQIAYMVGLN
+1398 AYKVGIS
-1409 DSHYFSKC
+1409 DPFYFSKC
-1417 FKQQYG
+1417 FKTQFGVAPSVYQRG
-1423 ITPTEYKESRKQ
+1423 EMKEQ
-1435 TSL
+1435 GENETAEA

>member
-1 MTQRRILLFT
+1 MAQRRILLFT

-117 FVDYTGSGA
+117 FVDYTGTGA

-222 NDMYFLTAD
+222 NDMYFLTVD

-495 RGNGLKVGDSW
+495 RGNGLKIGDSW

-622 DTKGRMW
+622 DTKGHMW

-1034 KYTPQGRQIKVIVQ
+1034 KYTPSNGTIILSVTVDEVKKTLQIQVADTGVGIPKEKQNELFKRFMQSSFSGDSIGVGLHLSYELVQVHKGTIEYKDNDGGGSVFTVCIPTDKSVYSEKDFLIPGNVLLKEAGGQAHHLLELSEELPEPEKIAEPLNKRKVLI
-1048 EKENNAIIA
+1048 
-1057 IEDQGIGIAENK
+1057 IEDDND
-1069 QQSLFI
+1069 I
-1075 RFENLVDRNLFNQAS
+1075 REFLKEEVGVYFEVEVAADGTSGFEKARTYDADLIICDVLMPGM
-1090 TGIGLSLVKELIDMH
+1090 TGFEVTK
-1105 HGKIDIYSKLG
+1105 KL
-1116 EGSRFTINLLKGK
+1116 
-1129 EHFDETVE
+1129 
-1137 FILTDYIVTDTPS
+1137 
-1150 EYMNTQISSLVE
+1150 
-1162 SEKENLDSEKETI
+1162 
-1175 LIVEDNQELRFFI
+1175 
-1188 KTIFIQFFNVIE
+1188 
-1200 AENGNIGLEKSK
+1200 KS
-1212 KYMPDII
+1212 DF
-1219 ISDVMM
+1219 
-1225 PQKNGI
+1225 
-1231 EMTQEL
+1231 
-1237 REEIATSHIPIV
+1237 ATSHIPII
-1249 LLTAKS
+1249 LLTALNSPEKHLEGIEAGADAYIAKPFSIKLLLARVFRLIEQRDKLREKFSSEPGIVRAAVCS
-1255 TIESKIEGMKLG
+1255 TDRDKEFADRLAVVLEQNLSRPEFSIDEFAQLMKLG
-1267 ADDYIT
+1267 RTVFY
-1273 KPFSAAYLKARI
+1273 
-1285 FNLLEQ
+1285 
-1291 RKKLQVLY
+1291 RKLRGVTGY
-1299 CASLL
+1299 
-1304 PLATEQQATEQ
+1304 
-1315 TEKSSLPSLSPNDQK
+1315 SPN
-1330 FMDKVMEA
+1330 EY
-1338 IEKHLDN
+1338 
-1345 GDLMVED
+1345 
-1352 IASEVNM
+1352 
-1359 SRSVF
+1359 
-1364 FKKLKTLTGLSP
+1364 
-1376 VEFLREI
+1376 LRVV
-1383 RMKRAAQLIETEEYS
+1383 RMKKAAELLLSGENLTVAEV
-1398 MAQIAYMVGLN
+1398 AYKVGIS
-1409 DSHYFSKC
+1409 DPFYFSKC
-1417 FKQQYG
+1417 FKTQFGVAPSVYQRG
-1423 ITPTEYKESRKQ
+1423 EMKEQ
-1435 TSL
+1435 GENETAEA

>member
-1 MTQRRILLFT
+1 
-11 LFMTLVF
+11 MTLVF

-117 FVDYTGSGA
+117 FVDYTGTGA

-495 RGNGLKVGDSW
+495 RGNGLKIGDSW

-761 MEDSPLK
+761 MGDSPLK

-1034 KYTPQGRQIKVIVQ
+1034 KYTPSNGTIILSVTVDEVKKTLQIQVADTGVGIPKEKQNELFKRFMQSSFSGDSIGVGLHLSYELVQVHKGTIEYKDNDGGGSVFTVCIPTDKSVYSEKDFLIPGNVLLKEAGGQAHHLLELSEELPEPEKIAEPLNKRKVLI
-1048 EKENNAIIA
+1048 
-1057 IEDQGIGIAENK
+1057 IEDDND
-1069 QQSLFI
+1069 I
-1075 RFENLVDRNLFNQAS
+1075 REFLKEEVGVYFEVEVAADGTSGFEKARTYDADLIICDVLMPGMTGFEVTKNL
-1090 TGIGLSLVKELIDMH
+1090 
-1105 HGKIDIYSKLG
+1105 
-1116 EGSRFTINLLKGK
+1116 
-1129 EHFDETVE
+1129 
-1137 FILTDYIVTDTPS
+1137 
-1150 EYMNTQISSLVE
+1150 
-1162 SEKENLDSEKETI
+1162 
-1175 LIVEDNQELRFFI
+1175 
-1188 KTIFIQFFNVIE
+1188 
-1200 AENGNIGLEKSK
+1200 KS
-1212 KYMPDII
+1212 DF
-1219 ISDVMM
+1219 
-1225 PQKNGI
+1225 
-1231 EMTQEL
+1231 
-1237 REEIATSHIPIV
+1237 ATSHIPII
-1249 LLTAKS
+1249 LLTALNSPEKHLEGIEAGADAYIAKPFSIKLLLARVFRLIEQRDKLREKFSSEPGIVRAAVCS
-1255 TIESKIEGMKLG
+1255 TDRDKEFADRLAVVLEQNLSRPEFSIDEFAQLMKLG
-1267 ADDYIT
+1267 RTVFY
-1273 KPFSAAYLKARI
+1273 
-1285 FNLLEQ
+1285 
-1291 RKKLQVLY
+1291 RKLRGVTGY
-1299 CASLL
+1299 
-1304 PLATEQQATEQ
+1304 
-1315 TEKSSLPSLSPNDQK
+1315 SPN
-1330 FMDKVMEA
+1330 EY
-1338 IEKHLDN
+1338 
-1345 GDLMVED
+1345 
-1352 IASEVNM
+1352 
-1359 SRSVF
+1359 
-1364 FKKLKTLTGLSP
+1364 
-1376 VEFLREI
+1376 LRVV
-1383 RMKRAAQLIETEEYS
+1383 RMKKAAELLLSGENLTVAEV
-1398 MAQIAYMVGLN
+1398 AYKVGIS
-1409 DSHYFSKC
+1409 DPFYFSKC
-1417 FKQQYG
+1417 FKTQFGVAPSVYQRG
-1423 ITPTEYKESRKQ
+1423 EMKEQ
-1435 TSL
+1435 GENETAEA

>member
-1 MTQRRILLFT
+1 MAQRRILLFT

-117 FVDYTGSGA
+117 FVDYTGTGA

-495 RGNGLKVGDSW
+495 RGNGLKIGDSW

-577 MIWVGTSEGVCI
+577 MIWVDTSEGVCI

-1034 KYTPQGRQIKVIVQ
+1034 KYTPSNGTIILSVTVDEVKKTLQIQVADTGVGIPKEKQNELFKRFMQSSFSGDSIGVGLHLSYELVQVHKGTIEYKDNDSGGSVFTVCIPTDKSVYSEKDFLIPGNVLLKEAGGQAHHLLELSEELPEPEKIAEPLNKRKVLI
-1048 EKENNAIIA
+1048 
-1057 IEDQGIGIAENK
+1057 IEDDND
-1069 QQSLFI
+1069 I
-1075 RFENLVDRNLFNQAS
+1075 REFLKEEVGVYFEVEVAADGTSGFEKARTYDADLIICDVLMPGM
-1090 TGIGLSLVKELIDMH
+1090 TGFEVTK
-1105 HGKIDIYSKLG
+1105 KL
-1116 EGSRFTINLLKGK
+1116 
-1129 EHFDETVE
+1129 
-1137 FILTDYIVTDTPS
+1137 
-1150 EYMNTQISSLVE
+1150 
-1162 SEKENLDSEKETI
+1162 
-1175 LIVEDNQELRFFI
+1175 
-1188 KTIFIQFFNVIE
+1188 
-1200 AENGNIGLEKSK
+1200 KS
-1212 KYMPDII
+1212 DF
-1219 ISDVMM
+1219 
-1225 PQKNGI
+1225 
-1231 EMTQEL
+1231 
-1237 REEIATSHIPIV
+1237 ATSHIPII
-1249 LLTAKS
+1249 LLTALNSPEKHLEGIEAGADAYIAKPFSIKLLLARVFRLIEQRDKLREKFSSEPGIVRAAVCS
-1255 TIESKIEGMKLG
+1255 TDRDKEFADRLAVVLEQNLSRPEFSIDEFAQLMKLG
-1267 ADDYIT
+1267 RTVFY
-1273 KPFSAAYLKARI
+1273 
-1285 FNLLEQ
+1285 
-1291 RKKLQVLY
+1291 RKLRGVTGY
-1299 CASLL
+1299 
-1304 PLATEQQATEQ
+1304 
-1315 TEKSSLPSLSPNDQK
+1315 SPN
-1330 FMDKVMEA
+1330 EY
-1338 IEKHLDN
+1338 
-1345 GDLMVED
+1345 
-1352 IASEVNM
+1352 
-1359 SRSVF
+1359 
-1364 FKKLKTLTGLSP
+1364 
-1376 VEFLREI
+1376 LRVV
-1383 RMKRAAQLIETEEYS
+1383 RMKKAAELLLSGENLTVAEV
-1398 MAQIAYMVGLN
+1398 AYKVGIS
-1409 DSHYFSKC
+1409 DPFYFSKC
-1417 FKQQYG
+1417 FKTQFGVAPSVYQRG
-1423 ITPTEYKESRKQ
+1423 EMKEQ
-1435 TSL
+1435 GENETAEA

>member
-117 FVDYTGSGA
+117 FVDYTGTGA

-150 CLRMVHQKD
+150 CLRIVHQKD

-222 NDMYFLTAD
+222 NDMYFLTVD

-266 DKWVILTNTGV
+266 DKWVILTNTGI
-277 FNYDFNTRKIS
+277 FNYDFNIRKIS

-312 HTGCV
+312 HTGRV

-495 RGNGLKVGDSW
+495 RGNGLKIGDSW
-506 YRNEVSDPASLSENN
+506 YRNEVSDPASLSDNN
-521 VFSLFR
+521 VFSLYR

-541 LELAEPTT
+541 LELAEPTA

-761 MEDSPLK
+761 MGDSPLK

-1034 KYTPQGRQIKVIVQ
+1034 KYTPSNGTIILSVTVDEVKKTLQIQVADTGVGIPKEKQNELFKRFMQSSFSGDSIGVGLHLSYELVQVHKGTIEYKDNDGGGSVFTVCIPTDKSVYSEKDFLIPGNVLLKEAGGQAHHLLELSEELPEPEKIAEPLNKRKVLI
-1048 EKENNAIIA
+1048 
-1057 IEDQGIGIAENK
+1057 IEDDND
-1069 QQSLFI
+1069 I
-1075 RFENLVDRNLFNQAS
+1075 REFLKEEVGVYFEVEVAADGTSGFEKARTYDADLIICDVLMPGM
-1090 TGIGLSLVKELIDMH
+1090 TGFEVTK
-1105 HGKIDIYSKLG
+1105 KL
-1116 EGSRFTINLLKGK
+1116 
-1129 EHFDETVE
+1129 
-1137 FILTDYIVTDTPS
+1137 
-1150 EYMNTQISSLVE
+1150 
-1162 SEKENLDSEKETI
+1162 
-1175 LIVEDNQELRFFI
+1175 
-1188 KTIFIQFFNVIE
+1188 
-1200 AENGNIGLEKSK
+1200 KS
-1212 KYMPDII
+1212 DF
-1219 ISDVMM
+1219 
-1225 PQKNGI
+1225 
-1231 EMTQEL
+1231 
-1237 REEIATSHIPIV
+1237 ATSHIPII
-1249 LLTAKS
+1249 LLTALNSPEKHLEGIEAGADAYIAKPFSIKLLLARVFRLIEQRDKLREKFSSEPGIVRAAVCS
-1255 TIESKIEGMKLG
+1255 TDRDKEFADRLAVVLEQNLSRPEFSIDEFAQLMKLG
-1267 ADDYIT
+1267 RTVFY
-1273 KPFSAAYLKARI
+1273 
-1285 FNLLEQ
+1285 
-1291 RKKLQVLY
+1291 RKLRGVTGY
-1299 CASLL
+1299 
-1304 PLATEQQATEQ
+1304 
-1315 TEKSSLPSLSPNDQK
+1315 SPN
-1330 FMDKVMEA
+1330 EY
-1338 IEKHLDN
+1338 
-1345 GDLMVED
+1345 
-1352 IASEVNM
+1352 
-1359 SRSVF
+1359 
-1364 FKKLKTLTGLSP
+1364 
-1376 VEFLREI
+1376 LRVV
-1383 RMKRAAQLIETEEYS
+1383 RMKKAAELLLSGENLTVAEV
-1398 MAQIAYMVGLN
+1398 AYKVGIS
-1409 DSHYFSKC
+1409 DPFYFSKC
-1417 FKQQYG
+1417 FKTQFGVAPSVYQRG
-1423 ITPTEYKESRKQ
+1423 EMKEQ
-1435 TSL
+1435 GENETAEA

>member
-1 MTQRRILLFT
+1 MRQRRILLFT

-78 DKVSLADNRIYDLT
+78 DKVSVADNRIYDLT

-117 FVDYTGSGA
+117 FVDYTGTGA

-222 NDMYFLTAD
+222 NDMYFLTVD

-495 RGNGLKVGDSW
+495 RGNGLKIGDSW

-761 MEDSPLK
+761 MGDSPLK

-823 SFKYLNPGTYVL
+823 SFKYLTPGTYVL

-1034 KYTPQGRQIKVIVQ
+1034 KYTPSNGTIILSVTVDEVKKTLQIQVADTGVGIPKEKQNELFKRFMQSSFSGDSIGVGLHLSYELVQVHKGTIEYKDNDGGGSVFTVCIPTDKSVYSEKDFLIPGNVLLKEAGGQAHHLLELSEELPEPEKIAEPLNKRKVLI
-1048 EKENNAIIA
+1048 
-1057 IEDQGIGIAENK
+1057 IEDDND
-1069 QQSLFI
+1069 I
-1075 RFENLVDRNLFNQAS
+1075 REFLKEEVGVYFEVEVAADGTSGFEKARTYDADLIICDVLMPGM
-1090 TGIGLSLVKELIDMH
+1090 TGFEVTK
-1105 HGKIDIYSKLG
+1105 KL
-1116 EGSRFTINLLKGK
+1116 
-1129 EHFDETVE
+1129 
-1137 FILTDYIVTDTPS
+1137 
-1150 EYMNTQISSLVE
+1150 
-1162 SEKENLDSEKETI
+1162 
-1175 LIVEDNQELRFFI
+1175 
-1188 KTIFIQFFNVIE
+1188 
-1200 AENGNIGLEKSK
+1200 KS
-1212 KYMPDII
+1212 DF
-1219 ISDVMM
+1219 
-1225 PQKNGI
+1225 
-1231 EMTQEL
+1231 
-1237 REEIATSHIPIV
+1237 ATSHIPII
-1249 LLTAKS
+1249 LLTALNSPEKHLEGIEAGADAYIAKPFSIKLLLARVFRLIEQRDKLREKFSSEPGIVRAAVCS
-1255 TIESKIEGMKLG
+1255 TDRDKEFADRLAVVLEQNLSRPEFSIDEFAQLMKLG
-1267 ADDYIT
+1267 RTVFY
-1273 KPFSAAYLKARI
+1273 
-1285 FNLLEQ
+1285 
-1291 RKKLQVLY
+1291 RKLRGVTGY
-1299 CASLL
+1299 
-1304 PLATEQQATEQ
+1304 
-1315 TEKSSLPSLSPNDQK
+1315 SPN
-1330 FMDKVMEA
+1330 EY
-1338 IEKHLDN
+1338 
-1345 GDLMVED
+1345 
-1352 IASEVNM
+1352 
-1359 SRSVF
+1359 
-1364 FKKLKTLTGLSP
+1364 
-1376 VEFLREI
+1376 LRVV
-1383 RMKRAAQLIETEEYS
+1383 RMKKAAELLLSGENLTVAEV
-1398 MAQIAYMVGLN
+1398 AYKVGIS
-1409 DSHYFSKC
+1409 DPFYFSKC
-1417 FKQQYG
+1417 FKTQFGVAPSVYQRG
-1423 ITPTEYKESRKQ
+1423 EMKEQ
-1435 TSL
+1435 GENETAEA

>member
-1 MTQRRILLFT
+1 MAQRRILLFT

-495 RGNGLKVGDSW
+495 RGNGLKIGDSW

-1034 KYTPQGRQIKVIVQ
+1034 KYTPSNGTIILSVTVDEVKKTLQIQVADTGVGIPKEKQNELFKRFMQSSFSGDSIGVGLHLSYELVQVHKGTIEYKDNDSGGSVFTVCIPTDKSVYSEKDFLIPGNVLLKEAGGQAHHLLELSEELPEPEKIAEPLNKRKVLI
-1048 EKENNAIIA
+1048 
-1057 IEDQGIGIAENK
+1057 IEDDND
-1069 QQSLFI
+1069 I
-1075 RFENLVDRNLFNQAS
+1075 REFLKEEVGVYFEVEVAADGTSGFEKARTYDADLIICDVLMPGM
-1090 TGIGLSLVKELIDMH
+1090 TGFEVTK
-1105 HGKIDIYSKLG
+1105 KL
-1116 EGSRFTINLLKGK
+1116 
-1129 EHFDETVE
+1129 
-1137 FILTDYIVTDTPS
+1137 
-1150 EYMNTQISSLVE
+1150 
-1162 SEKENLDSEKETI
+1162 
-1175 LIVEDNQELRFFI
+1175 
-1188 KTIFIQFFNVIE
+1188 
-1200 AENGNIGLEKSK
+1200 KS
-1212 KYMPDII
+1212 DF
-1219 ISDVMM
+1219 
-1225 PQKNGI
+1225 
-1231 EMTQEL
+1231 
-1237 REEIATSHIPIV
+1237 ATSHIPII
-1249 LLTAKS
+1249 LLTALNSPEKHLEGIEAGADAYIAKPFSIKLLLARVFRLIEQRDKLREKFSSEPGIVRAAVCS
-1255 TIESKIEGMKLG
+1255 TDRDKEFADRLAVVLEQNLSRPEFSIDEFAQLMKLG
-1267 ADDYIT
+1267 RTVFY
-1273 KPFSAAYLKARI
+1273 
-1285 FNLLEQ
+1285 
-1291 RKKLQVLY
+1291 RKLRGVTGY
-1299 CASLL
+1299 
-1304 PLATEQQATEQ
+1304 
-1315 TEKSSLPSLSPNDQK
+1315 SPN
-1330 FMDKVMEA
+1330 EY
-1338 IEKHLDN
+1338 
-1345 GDLMVED
+1345 
-1352 IASEVNM
+1352 
-1359 SRSVF
+1359 
-1364 FKKLKTLTGLSP
+1364 
-1376 VEFLREI
+1376 LRVV
-1383 RMKRAAQLIETEEYS
+1383 RMKKAAELLLSGENLTVAEV
-1398 MAQIAYMVGLN
+1398 AYKVGIS
-1409 DSHYFSKC
+1409 DPFYFSKC
-1417 FKQQYG
+1417 FKTQFGVAPSVYQRG
-1423 ITPTEYKESRKQ
+1423 EMKEQ
-1435 TSL
+1435 GENETAEA

>member
-92 EDKNGFLW
+92 EDKNDFLW

-1034 KYTPQGRQIKVIVQ
+1034 KYTPSNGTIILSVTVDEVKKTLQIQVADTGVGIPKEKQNELFKRFMQSSFSGDSIGVGLHLSYELVQVHKGTIEYKDNDGGGSVFTVCIPTDKSVYSEKDFLIPGNVLLKEAGGQAHHLLELSEELPEPEKIAEPLNKRKVLI
-1048 EKENNAIIA
+1048 
-1057 IEDQGIGIAENK
+1057 IEDDND
-1069 QQSLFI
+1069 I
-1075 RFENLVDRNLFNQAS
+1075 REFLKEEVGVYFEVEVAADGTSGFEKARTYDADLIICDVLMPGM
-1090 TGIGLSLVKELIDMH
+1090 TGFEVTK
-1105 HGKIDIYSKLG
+1105 KL
-1116 EGSRFTINLLKGK
+1116 
-1129 EHFDETVE
+1129 
-1137 FILTDYIVTDTPS
+1137 
-1150 EYMNTQISSLVE
+1150 
-1162 SEKENLDSEKETI
+1162 
-1175 LIVEDNQELRFFI
+1175 
-1188 KTIFIQFFNVIE
+1188 
-1200 AENGNIGLEKSK
+1200 KS
-1212 KYMPDII
+1212 DF
-1219 ISDVMM
+1219 
-1225 PQKNGI
+1225 
-1231 EMTQEL
+1231 
-1237 REEIATSHIPIV
+1237 ATSHIPII
-1249 LLTAKS
+1249 LLTALNSPEKHLEGIEAGADAYIAKPFSIKLLLARVFRLIEQRDKLREKFSSEPGIVRAAVCS
-1255 TIESKIEGMKLG
+1255 TDRDKEFADRLAVVLEQNLSRPEFSIDEFAQLMKLG
-1267 ADDYIT
+1267 RTVFY
-1273 KPFSAAYLKARI
+1273 
-1285 FNLLEQ
+1285 
-1291 RKKLQVLY
+1291 RKLRGVTGY
-1299 CASLL
+1299 
-1304 PLATEQQATEQ
+1304 
-1315 TEKSSLPSLSPNDQK
+1315 SPN
-1330 FMDKVMEA
+1330 EY
-1338 IEKHLDN
+1338 
-1345 GDLMVED
+1345 
-1352 IASEVNM
+1352 
-1359 SRSVF
+1359 
-1364 FKKLKTLTGLSP
+1364 
-1376 VEFLREI
+1376 LRVV
-1383 RMKRAAQLIETEEYS
+1383 RMKKAAELLLSGENLTVAEV
-1398 MAQIAYMVGLN
+1398 AYKVGIS
-1409 DSHYFSKC
+1409 DPFYFSKC
-1417 FKQQYG
+1417 FKTQFGVAPSVYQRG
-1423 ITPTEYKESRKQ
+1423 EMKEQ
-1435 TSL
+1435 GENETAEA

>member
-1 MTQRRILLFT
+1 MAQRRILLFT

-117 FVDYTGSGA
+117 FVDYTGTGA

-495 RGNGLKVGDSW
+495 RGNGLKIGDSW

-988 IFLSFGDVAEQKN
+988 IFLSFDDVAEQKN

-1034 KYTPQGRQIKVIVQ
+1034 KYTPSNGTIILSVTVDEVKKTLQIQVADTGVGIPKEKQNELFKRFMQSSFSGDSIGVGLHLSYELVQVHKGTIEYKDNDSGGSVFTVCIPTDKSVYSEKDFLIPGNVLLKEAGGQAHHLLELSEELPEPEKIAEPLNKRKVLI
-1048 EKENNAIIA
+1048 
-1057 IEDQGIGIAENK
+1057 IEDDND
-1069 QQSLFI
+1069 I
-1075 RFENLVDRNLFNQAS
+1075 REFLKEEVGVYFEVEVAADGTSGFEKARTYDADLIICDVLMPGM
-1090 TGIGLSLVKELIDMH
+1090 TGFEVTK
-1105 HGKIDIYSKLG
+1105 KL
-1116 EGSRFTINLLKGK
+1116 
-1129 EHFDETVE
+1129 
-1137 FILTDYIVTDTPS
+1137 
-1150 EYMNTQISSLVE
+1150 
-1162 SEKENLDSEKETI
+1162 
-1175 LIVEDNQELRFFI
+1175 
-1188 KTIFIQFFNVIE
+1188 
-1200 AENGNIGLEKSK
+1200 KS
-1212 KYMPDII
+1212 DF
-1219 ISDVMM
+1219 
-1225 PQKNGI
+1225 
-1231 EMTQEL
+1231 
-1237 REEIATSHIPIV
+1237 ATSHIPII
-1249 LLTAKS
+1249 LLTALNSPEKHLEGIEAGADAYIAKPFSIKLLLARVFRLIEQRDKLREKFSSEPGIVRAAVCS
-1255 TIESKIEGMKLG
+1255 TDRDKEFADRLAVVLEQNLSRPEFSIDEFAQLMKLG
-1267 ADDYIT
+1267 RTVFY
-1273 KPFSAAYLKARI
+1273 
-1285 FNLLEQ
+1285 
-1291 RKKLQVLY
+1291 RKLRGVTGY
-1299 CASLL
+1299 
-1304 PLATEQQATEQ
+1304 
-1315 TEKSSLPSLSPNDQK
+1315 SPN
-1330 FMDKVMEA
+1330 EY
-1338 IEKHLDN
+1338 
-1345 GDLMVED
+1345 
-1352 IASEVNM
+1352 
-1359 SRSVF
+1359 
-1364 FKKLKTLTGLSP
+1364 
-1376 VEFLREI
+1376 LRVV
-1383 RMKRAAQLIETEEYS
+1383 RMKKAAELLLSGENLTVAEV
-1398 MAQIAYMVGLN
+1398 AYKVGIS
-1409 DSHYFSKC
+1409 DPFYFSKC
-1417 FKQQYG
+1417 FKTQFGVAPSVYQRG
-1423 ITPTEYKESRKQ
+1423 EMKEQ
-1435 TSL
+1435 GENETAEA

>member
-1 MTQRRILLFT
+1 MAQRRILLFT

-117 FVDYTGSGA
+117 FVDYTGTGA

-495 RGNGLKVGDSW
+495 RGNGLKIGDSW

-1034 KYTPQGRQIKVIVQ
+1034 KYTPSNGTIILSVTVDEVKKTLQIQVADTGVGIPKEKQNELFKRFMQSSFSGDSIGVGLHLSYELVQVHKGTIEYKDNDSGGSVFTVCIPTDKSVYSEKDFLIPGNVLLKEAGGQVHHLLELSEELPEPEKIAEPLNKRKVLI
-1048 EKENNAIIA
+1048 
-1057 IEDQGIGIAENK
+1057 IEDDND
-1069 QQSLFI
+1069 I
-1075 RFENLVDRNLFNQAS
+1075 REFLKEEVGVYFEVEVAADGTSGFEKARTYDADLIICDVLMPGM
-1090 TGIGLSLVKELIDMH
+1090 TGFEVTK
-1105 HGKIDIYSKLG
+1105 KL
-1116 EGSRFTINLLKGK
+1116 
-1129 EHFDETVE
+1129 
-1137 FILTDYIVTDTPS
+1137 
-1150 EYMNTQISSLVE
+1150 
-1162 SEKENLDSEKETI
+1162 
-1175 LIVEDNQELRFFI
+1175 
-1188 KTIFIQFFNVIE
+1188 
-1200 AENGNIGLEKSK
+1200 KS
-1212 KYMPDII
+1212 DF
-1219 ISDVMM
+1219 
-1225 PQKNGI
+1225 
-1231 EMTQEL
+1231 
-1237 REEIATSHIPIV
+1237 ATSHIPII
-1249 LLTAKS
+1249 LLTALNSPEKHLEGIEAGADAYIAKPFSIKLLLARVFRLIEQRDKLREKFSSEPGIVRAAVCS
-1255 TIESKIEGMKLG
+1255 TDRDKEFADRLAVVLEQNLSRPEFSIDEFAQLMKLG
-1267 ADDYIT
+1267 RTVFY
-1273 KPFSAAYLKARI
+1273 
-1285 FNLLEQ
+1285 
-1291 RKKLQVLY
+1291 RKLRGVTGY
-1299 CASLL
+1299 
-1304 PLATEQQATEQ
+1304 
-1315 TEKSSLPSLSPNDQK
+1315 SPN
-1330 FMDKVMEA
+1330 EY
-1338 IEKHLDN
+1338 
-1345 GDLMVED
+1345 
-1352 IASEVNM
+1352 
-1359 SRSVF
+1359 
-1364 FKKLKTLTGLSP
+1364 
-1376 VEFLREI
+1376 LRVV
-1383 RMKRAAQLIETEEYS
+1383 RMKKAAELLLSGENLTVAEV
-1398 MAQIAYMVGLN
+1398 AYKVGIS
-1409 DSHYFSKC
+1409 DPFYFSKC
-1417 FKQQYG
+1417 FKTQFGVAPSVYQRG
-1423 ITPTEYKESRKQ
+1423 EMKEQ
-1435 TSL
+1435 GENETAEA

>member
-1 MTQRRILLFT
+1 
-11 LFMTLVF
+11 MTLVF

-117 FVDYTGSGA
+117 FVDYTGTGA

-495 RGNGLKVGDSW
+495 RGNGLKIGDSW

-1034 KYTPQGRQIKVIVQ
+1034 KYTPSNGTIILSVTVDEVKKTLQIQVADTGVGIPKEKQNELFKRFMQSSFSGDSIGVGLHLSYELVQVHKGTIEYKDNDGGGSVFTVCIPTDKSVYSEKDFLIPGNVLLKEAGGQAHHLLELSEELPEPEKIAEPLNKRKVLI
-1048 EKENNAIIA
+1048 
-1057 IEDQGIGIAENK
+1057 IEDDND
-1069 QQSLFI
+1069 I
-1075 RFENLVDRNLFNQAS
+1075 REFLKEEVGVYFEVEVAADGTSGFEKARTYDADLIICDVLMPGM
-1090 TGIGLSLVKELIDMH
+1090 TGFEVTK
-1105 HGKIDIYSKLG
+1105 KL
-1116 EGSRFTINLLKGK
+1116 
-1129 EHFDETVE
+1129 
-1137 FILTDYIVTDTPS
+1137 
-1150 EYMNTQISSLVE
+1150 
-1162 SEKENLDSEKETI
+1162 
-1175 LIVEDNQELRFFI
+1175 
-1188 KTIFIQFFNVIE
+1188 
-1200 AENGNIGLEKSK
+1200 KS
-1212 KYMPDII
+1212 DF
-1219 ISDVMM
+1219 
-1225 PQKNGI
+1225 
-1231 EMTQEL
+1231 
-1237 REEIATSHIPIV
+1237 ATSHIPII
-1249 LLTAKS
+1249 LLTALNSPEKHLEGIEAGADAYIAKPFSIKLLLARVFRLIEQRDKLREKFSSEPGIVRAAVCS
-1255 TIESKIEGMKLG
+1255 TDRDKEFADRLAVVLEQNLSRPEFSIDEFAQLMKLG
-1267 ADDYIT
+1267 RTVFY
-1273 KPFSAAYLKARI
+1273 
-1285 FNLLEQ
+1285 
-1291 RKKLQVLY
+1291 RKLRGVTGY
-1299 CASLL
+1299 
-1304 PLATEQQATEQ
+1304 
-1315 TEKSSLPSLSPNDQK
+1315 SPN
-1330 FMDKVMEA
+1330 EY
-1338 IEKHLDN
+1338 
-1345 GDLMVED
+1345 
-1352 IASEVNM
+1352 
-1359 SRSVF
+1359 
-1364 FKKLKTLTGLSP
+1364 
-1376 VEFLREI
+1376 LRVV
-1383 RMKRAAQLIETEEYS
+1383 RMKKAAELLLSGENLTVAEV
-1398 MAQIAYMVGLN
+1398 AYKVGIS
-1409 DSHYFSKC
+1409 DPFYFSKC
-1417 FKQQYG
+1417 FKTQFGVAPSVYQRG
-1423 ITPTEYKESRKQ
+1423 EMKEQ
-1435 TSL
+1435 GENETAEA